1 MEMLYRAE
9 IDRLDFSESHQSAAA
24 QFQTRLLSQEDV
36 QIKFSQEQISR
47 FLVIFDVYQRQGGYT
62 RERYMERV
70 ELEFRLDGDLSKQD
84 L

>member
-1 MEMLYRAE
+1 ME
-9 IDRLDFSESHQSAAA
+9 IDRLELSESHQSAAA

-36 QIKFSQEQISR
+36 QIKFSQDQISR
-47 FLVIFDVYQRQGGYT
+47 FLAIFDVYQRQGGYT